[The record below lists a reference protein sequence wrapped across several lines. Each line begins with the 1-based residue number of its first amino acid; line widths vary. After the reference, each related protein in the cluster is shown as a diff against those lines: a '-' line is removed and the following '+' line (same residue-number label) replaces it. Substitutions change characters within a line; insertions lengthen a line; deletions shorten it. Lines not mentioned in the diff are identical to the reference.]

1 MFVAEEDHLHALK
14 PHHAVRL
21 GPPAVVADTHA
32 DEPAEDPPHAEAQVA
47 NLEVALL
54 EVLEGAPRLVRGVT
68 GHMDLSIRADET
80 AGLIDE
86 DRRVVSV
93 RGAGLVG
100 ELSVPEAEAKPQAPR
115 LVEQRLRLR
124 PRHLALE
131 ERVDLRLIVHPPAGK
146 ERRQRELGEHEEVAA
161 ARAGLVQVAHEA
173 LDDVAP
179 RLVPGDRPE
188 LRRADRDDAHT
199 WIFQSRV
206 APNCSTPCTFFRN
219 APGIT
224 NWPHGT

>member
-1 MFVAEEDHLHALK
+1 
-14 PHHAVRL
+14 
-21 GPPAVVADTHA
+21 
-32 DEPAEDPPHAEAQVA
+32 
-47 NLEVALL
+47 
-54 EVLEGAPRLVRGVT
+54 T

-146 ERRQRELGEHEEVAA
+146 A
-161 ARAGLVQVAHEA
+161 
-173 LDDVAP
+173 
-179 RLVPGDRPE
+179 
-188 LRRADRDDAHT
+188 RRARSAGMR
-199 WIFQSRV
+199 QGSRIGPTGRRALHRRRGPGLSRRWPCAWPRS
-206 APNCSTPCTFFRN
+206 APARNRRAASPSLRWWASRTMPSRRRLRAPTTPR
-219 APGIT
+219 ASSYRRR
-224 NWPHGT
+224 

>member
-1 MFVAEEDHLHALK
+1 MTRLAVFPGQLGIAEIE
-14 PHHAVRL
+14 
-21 GPPAVVADTHA
+21 AD
-32 DEPAEDPPHAEAQVA
+32 AELRRGVEERPR
-47 NLEVALL
+47 
-54 EVLEGAPRLVRGVT
+54 RLV
-68 GHMDLSIRADET
+68 
-80 AGLIDE
+80 
-86 DRRVVSV
+86 
-93 RGAGLVG
+93 
-100 ELSVPEAEAKPQAPR
+100 
-115 LVEQRLRLR
+115 
-124 PRHLALE
+124 RHLALE

-146 ERRQRELGEHEEVAA
+146 ERRQRELGEHDEIAA

-179 RLVPGDRPE
+179 RLIPGDRPE